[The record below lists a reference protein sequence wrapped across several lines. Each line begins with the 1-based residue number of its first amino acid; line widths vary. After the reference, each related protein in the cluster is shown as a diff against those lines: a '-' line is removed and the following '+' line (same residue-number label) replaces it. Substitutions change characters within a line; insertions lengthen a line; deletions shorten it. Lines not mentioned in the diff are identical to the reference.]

1 MAMPQH
7 KNSCPGVMKFTILVD
22 PSLIIINYNLSSSD
36 LYLGVEQKVLKRN
49 NAISLYDLFGH
60 ALAQNTLRRGH
71 EFYNFT
77 VSIVCLPDV
86 PRLKKKY
93 MANRAPFDHKNS
105 LPWGNKTLIYLE
117 PFCSL
122 LLYTQFACILG
133 PELRRILC
141 FRIMHVHCIINKYNK
156 TWPGVMKFTIP

>member
-1 MAMPQH
+1 M
-7 KNSCPGVMKFTILVD
+7 T
-22 PSLIIINYNLSSSD
+22 Y
-36 LYLGVEQKVLKRN
+36 
-49 NAISLYDLFGH
+49 LFGH

-105 LPWGNKTLIYLE
+105 LPWGNKTLIYIE
-117 PFCSL
+117 PFFL
-122 LLYTQFACILG
+122 IIT
-133 PELRRILC
+133 
-141 FRIMHVHCIINKYNK
+141 VHSVCLHPR
-156 TWPGVMKFTIP
+156 PGVEKDFVF